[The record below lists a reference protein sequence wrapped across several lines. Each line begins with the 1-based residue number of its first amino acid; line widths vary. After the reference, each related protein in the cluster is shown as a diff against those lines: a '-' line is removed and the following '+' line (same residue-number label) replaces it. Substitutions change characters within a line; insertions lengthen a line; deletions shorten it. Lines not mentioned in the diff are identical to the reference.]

1 MKTKLLTLLLS
12 VLTYCT
18 VFGQSLTGEPNP
30 CPGIDYNYS
39 ITVPTSAGIPY
50 VTNLSNGFQ
59 SADMV
64 PTQTGTNVTYKY
76 TIRWNNYYQTS
87 NGAPVKSVFEVTTPA
102 MGTTPAKPYPIQV
115 TIKGLSDVQFSSV
128 PDPSCAYRGNI
139 TVSVS
144 PVANATRYVWTN
156 SAGWGG
162 NVTTTTASNVF
173 NVTNE
178 STATITVVAY
188 NDNCTAANPVSKTN
202 STTVTRPA
210 VAIVPAFTAAPA
222 QLCSANVL
230 AASVSVAEGTPVSYE
245 WYTAPANYIGLNS
258 GGSYSATAP
267 LVTTTPTVNMS
278 YIGPAT
284 GGQPTTLYCRA
295 VYSATCKTA
304 YNYYTLST
312 GKPAVQMFAAFTATL
327 GEVFGDSFGACPIE
341 VLQIRPVTNYG
352 TGAVTGHQ
360 WEMLSGSYSSVS
372 NLTGI
377 PLRLRMSSQLNAE
390 VEFRYRFNT
399 ACGWSDWLN
408 CYAFTWSCNGARTAV
423 ITEKTAAAPTN
434 PLSFTLSPNPAANEI
449 SVNIPD
455 TKSNTAL
462 LLNIVDIKGTS
473 LIRSKHAAASKVT
486 VDISKLPAGQYI
498 LQVQSGTNSY
508 SKQFI
513 IAK

>member
-12 VLTYCT
+12 VFAYCT
-18 VFGQSLTGEPNP
+18 VFGQSLEGESNP
-30 CPGIDYNYS
+30 CPGQYYTYEITLANTEPIPVISNFSNCEHPVTLNPTPVGSLSTKYS
-39 ITVPTSAGIPY
+39 YQV
-50 VTNLSNGFQ
+50 
-59 SADMV
+59 
-64 PTQTGTNVTYKY
+64 K
-76 TIRWNNYYQTS
+76 WNNVYV
-87 NGAPVKSVFEVTTPA
+87 GANEPKSFVQVSVNKSS
-102 MGTTPAKPYPIQV
+102 GSVPYKKEV
-115 TIKGLSDVQFSSV
+115 TIKGLSDVQFL
-128 PDPSCAYRGNI
+128 PLPEPSCAFRGNI
-139 TVSVS
+139 LVKVGT
-144 PVANATRYVWTN
+144 VANATSYTWTN
-156 SAGWGG
+156 TASWGG
-162 NVTTTTASNVF
+162 NTTTTAPSNTF

-178 STATITVVAY
+178 SAANITVVAR
-188 NDNCTAANPVSKTN
+188 NENCPSSGTKNN
-202 STTVTRPA
+202 TVLITRPA
-210 VAIVPAFTAAPA
+210 VAVVPVFPTTTPKAVCSGTTAA
-222 QLCSANVL
+222 V
-230 AASVSVAEGTPVSYE
+230 SVTVAEGTPTSYE
-245 WYTAPANYIGLNS
+245 WYTEPSNYIGIN
-258 GGSYSATAP
+258 GGNYTSDIP
-267 LVTTTPTVNMS
+267 LSTTTPNVTLS

-284 GGQPTTLYCRA
+284 GGQQTSLFCRA
-295 VYSATCKTA
+295 VYSATCKTQA
-304 YNYYTLST
+304 GYTTFST
-312 GKPAVQMFAAFTATL
+312 GKPAVQMFSAFTTTL

-377 PLRLRMSSQLNAE
+377 PLRLRMSSQLDAE

-399 ACGWSDWLN
+399 ACGWSEWLN

-434 PLSFTLSPNPAANEI
+434 PLSFTISPNPAANEI

-455 TKSNTAL
+455 TKSNTEL

-473 LIRSKHAAASKVT
+473 LIRSKHAAASKVS

-498 LQVQSGTNSY
+498 LQVQSGANSY